1 MGLGDV
7 PLGRDA
13 VFKGEGYG
21 LGSCPKRYLL
31 LLVTKSCPALYDP
44 MDCSPSGSSV
54 HGISQQEYWSGLPFP
69 SLGDLCH
76 PGIES
81 ASPALAGRVFTTEPL
96 GKPERYLLLSIKK
109 ELKFFLE
116 KKSPIIQ
123 HLNYGS
129 FYFCKSFQ
137 YLSTGQHIFLSC
149 NHCVCAVYFLFFFT
163 SHHITNIS
171 HVSKSPS

>member
-21 LGSCPKRYLL
+21 LGSCPKRYL

-69 SLGDLCH
+69 SPGDLLDS
-76 PGIES
+76 GIKPM
-81 ASPALAGRVFTTEPL
+81 SPALQVDSLPLNHQRNPFMIMNNSNSFKLVQVKRDQYRPKKPPGNSGNDAITGLGLLDKWWESRFELQVIQTLQEQKLKCLFIEKSLFT
-96 GKPERYLLLSIKK
+96 
-109 ELKFFLE
+109 
-116 KKSPIIQ
+116 
-123 HLNYGS
+123 
-129 FYFCKSFQ
+129 
-137 YLSTGQHIFLSC
+137 
-149 NHCVCAVYFLFFFT
+149 
-163 SHHITNIS
+163 
-171 HVSKSPS
+171 

>member
-54 HGISQQEYWSGLPFP
+54 HGISQQEYWSGLPCLP
-69 SLGDLCH
+69 PGDLPD
-76 PGIES
+76 PGIGPTS
-81 ASPALAGRVFTTEPL
+81 LMSLSLAGV
-96 GKPERYLLLSIKK
+96 
-109 ELKFFLE
+109 
-116 KKSPIIQ
+116 
-123 HLNYGS
+123 
-129 FYFCKSFQ
+129 
-137 YLSTGQHIFLSC
+137 
-149 NHCVCAVYFLFFFT
+149 FFT
-163 SHHITNIS
+163 AITTQYAPKQNTNLKRIN
-171 HVSKSPS
+171 